1 MTTITE
7 SQKENRLKNHC
18 PGILNPMGVIGPGC
32 GTVFIM
38 INNIF
43 RKAAITKQRNYSRLV
58 KVSPRRLREPLM
70 SPPENNFLKTPK
82 KDFPFSRKF
91 QKNEGT
97 ASMGGNPSGGIPPE
111 GLTKERLP
119 AVSLSTPDFWYFK
132 VCKISP

>member
-43 RKAAITKQRNYSRLV
+43 RKAAITKQRNYSGPCQGVLYEDCE
-58 KVSPRRLREPLM
+58 EPLQ
-70 SPPENNFLKTPK
+70 PLHNFVLI
-82 KDFPFSRKF
+82 D
-91 QKNEGT
+91 
-97 ASMGGNPSGGIPPE
+97 
-111 GLTKERLP
+111 
-119 AVSLSTPDFWYFK
+119 
-132 VCKISP
+132 